1 MEQISFFESD
11 KIKFDDPIYNEIACI
26 KLNETLIMSQLGI
39 VISRYEILS
48 GGKKVKVYVLETENE
63 HEIYYY
69 LDDIYYRIN
78 QL

>member
-39 VISRYEILS
+39 VISR
-48 GGKKVKVYVLETENE
+48 
-63 HEIYYY
+63 
-69 LDDIYYRIN
+69 
-78 QL
+78 